1 MSAQQIKVLVVED
14 DTDIRNLIRK
24 VVTGM
29 DQSGVVAS
37 TLSGAIQLA
46 GKEKPDLVM
55 LDLGLPDG
63 DGIDFIHNYRSWST
77 NPILILSAR
86 LQEHEKV
93 KALDAGADDYI
104 TKPFGTA
111 ELMAR
116 IRVLL
121 RRQSKAD
128 TNVPIFTFGDIEV
141 DLSLRKVIKAGQEIH
156 LSPIEYQ
163 LLNVLLISGGKV
175 VTHRHL
181 LREVWGGQH
190 ADDNHYLRIYMGH
203 LRQKLEEDPTQPKYL
218 LTETGVGY
226 RLDFL
231 QGTLR
236 TL

>member
-1 MSAQQIKVLVVED
+1 MSNRAIKVLVVED
-14 DTDIRNLIRK
+14 DADISSLILK
-24 VVTGM
+24 VVLGM
-29 DQSGVVAS
+29 DLTGVIAGS
-37 TLSGAIQLA
+37 ISGAIQSA
-46 GKEKPDLVM
+46 AKDKPDLVI

-63 DGIDFIHNYRSWST
+63 DGIEFINNYRSWST
-77 NPILILSAR
+77 NPILVLSAR
-86 LQEHEKV
+86 MQEHEKV

-121 RRQSKAD
+121 RRQSKA
-128 TNVPIFTFGDIEV
+128 NVNIPVFNFGDVVI
-141 DLSLRKVIKAGQEIH
+141 DLSLRKVMKANQEIH

-163 LLNVLLISGGKV
+163 LLNVLLTNSGKV

-181 LREVWGGQH
+181 LKEVWGGQH

-203 LRQKLEEDPTQPKYL
+203 LRQKLEDDPTQPKFL

-226 RLDFL
+226 RLDI
-231 QGTLR
+231 
-236 TL
+236 